1 MQDIWAALADH
12 RAANRDLSIAG
23 LCADP
28 DRAAAFAIPACGM
41 VLDASRTAID
51 ARARDLLLA
60 LYTASDAPAR
70 IAAMFAGEAVNVT
83 ENRAA
88 LHVALRADQG
98 PILVDG
104 RDVLPGVA
112 ATLTRM
118 RRFAQGVRDG
128 SYWVSGRPVRD
139 VVNIGIGGSD
149 LGPRMAVRALSP
161 WADGPRVH
169 FVSNVDG
176 ADLADVLAG
185 LDPATT
191 LFIIASKTFTTVE
204 TMTNA
209 RAARDWLEG
218 RVADPARHFAA
229 VSSALERTAAFGI
242 ADERVFG
249 FEDWVGGRYSVWG
262 PVGLALMIAI
272 GPEGFDDFRTGA
284 AAMDRHFRDTPAQ
297 ASMPVWLALTGI
309 WHHRICFYPT
319 RAVLPYAQRLAHLPA
334 YLQQLEMESNGKGV
348 TLDGQKLP
356 APAAPVV
363 WGEPGTNGQHAFH
376 QLLHQGVQ
384 VVPCEFILFA
394 RGVAAGE
401 ETSQRLLLA
410 NGLAQAQALM
420 AGRSVKDI
428 RATLPDMD
436 PDRADWL
443 ARHRACP
450 GNRPSVTLAAKV
462 LDPHTLGAII
472 ALYEHRVLVE
482 GAILGINSF
491 DQWGVEL
498 GKDLALRLTP
508 LLEGAAGAEQGQDA
522 ATLHMAALLRRM
534 AQG

>member
-1 MQDIWAALADH
+1 MKDHWDALAEH
-12 RAANRDLSIAG
+12 RAANRAQSIAG

-28 DRAAAFAIPACGM
+28 ARAGAFCVSACGM

-60 LYTASDAPAR
+60 LYHDSGAPGR
-70 IAAMFAGEAVNVT
+70 IRALFAGEAVNTT

-104 RDVLPGVA
+104 RNVLPGVA
-112 ATLTRM
+112 ETLARM

-128 SYWVSGRPVRD
+128 SYWVSGNPVRAA
-139 VVNIGIGGSD
+139 VNIGIGGSD
-149 LGPRMAVRALSP
+149 LGPAMAARALGP

-176 ADLADVLAG
+176 ADLADVLKG
-185 LDPATT
+185 LEPATT
-191 LFIIASKTFTTVE
+191 LFIVASKSFTTIE

-209 RAARDWLEG
+209 RAARAWLAG
-218 RVADPARHFAA
+218 RVSDPDRHFAA
-229 VSSALERTAAFGI
+229 VSSALDRTAAFGI

-272 GPEGFDDFRTGA
+272 GPEAFDDFRAGA
-284 AAMDRHFRDTPAQ
+284 AAMDRHVRDAPPE

-309 WHHRICFYPT
+309 WHHQVCGYPT
-319 RAVLPYAQRLAHLPA
+319 RAVLPYAQRLARLPA

-348 TLDGQKLP
+348 TLDGQPVARP
-356 APAAPVV
+356 AGPVV
-363 WGEPGTNGQHAFH
+363 WGEPGTNGQHAFF
-376 QLLHQGVQ
+376 QLLHQGAQ

-394 RGVAAGE
+394 RGVAAGDE
-401 ETSQRLLLA
+401 ASQRLLLA

-420 AGRSVKDI
+420 TGRSEAEI
-428 RATLPDMD
+428 LAAMPGMEPERA
-436 PDRADWL
+436 AWL

-450 GNRPSVTLAAKV
+450 GNRPSVVLAAPV
-462 LDPHTLGAII
+462 LDPFTLGAII

-498 GKDLALRLTP
+498 GKELALRVAP
-508 LLEGAAGAEQGQDA
+508 LLEGGEAEGQDN
-522 ATLHMAALLRRM
+522 ATRHLAGLLRDM
-534 AQG
+534 ARD